1 MNGRQNARMNRLLI
15 SSSSCLVLLALCAC
29 AGTTTPTGGVTPAT
43 NLADFTAIHDGGS
56 LGPVLTASDGGQIFG
71 FDIDQNGNDGILAAS
86 GSQISVQTFDETTG
100 KITKTL
106 GAITGKKVGKG
117 DDYVADGIFAG
128 DVGLVDFQKAG
139 IPGQT
144 PTKDR
149 YQLLNPVTKNR
160 LSGKWVPPLKLF
172 NVLEWAP
179 NQSTDTSVV
188 FGYQREGSDPLDLIV
203 SDVGKNTFGKV
214 IGLNET
220 DFALGTQ
227 PQLAQDTVNNLAV
240 MATSPS
246 FGAAG
251 GPPPV
256 IWTVSLKS
264 GKMTHFAGVNCPGSV
279 GCGYAN
285 GIGYDSSTGIA
296 CTTTELDGGVEF
308 YNVAKETGSRVQ
320 LPNNAGQLEAGDF
333 VANDAVNGLFL
344 IAQPVSSTS
353 PSGSSIQV
361 YNESGT
367 LEESI
372 NGFSFSDASTVIPVR
387 ISINPTSRVGWVNG
401 PQADQ
406 LQEFSY

>member
-1 MNGRQNARMNRLLI
+1 
-15 SSSSCLVLLALCAC
+15 VLLALCAC
-29 AGTTTPTGGVTPAT
+29 AGTTTPAGGVTPAT
-43 NLADFTAIHDGGS
+43 HLTAVHDGSS

-71 FDIDQNGNDGILAAS
+71 FDIDSNGNDGVLAAA

-144 PTKDR
+144 PTKDM
-149 YQLLNPVTKNR
+149 YHFLNPVTKNHLNGR
-160 LSGKWVPPLKLF
+160 WVPPLKLF

-227 PQLAQDTVNNLAV
+227 PQLAEDTVNNLAV

-264 GKMTHFAGVNCPGSV
+264 GKMTHFSGVNCPGSV

-296 CTTTELDGGVEF
+296 CTTTELDAGVES
-308 YNVAKETGSRVQ
+308 YNVAKATGTRVQ

-353 PSGSSIQV
+353 PSGSSIQI

-387 ISINPTSRVGWVNG
+387 ISINPTSRSGWVNG

>member
-1 MNGRQNARMNRLLI
+1 
-15 SSSSCLVLLALCAC
+15 LLALCAC
-29 AGTTTPTGGVTPAT
+29 AGPTNPAGGVTPAT
-43 NLADFTAIHDGGS
+43 HLKAVRNGGS
-56 LGPVLTASDGGQIFG
+56 LGPVLTTSDGGQIFG
-71 FDIDQNGNDGILAAS
+71 FDIDSNGNDGVLASA
-86 GSQISVQTFDETTG
+86 GGQISVQTFDETTG

-144 PTKDR
+144 PTKDM
-149 YQLLNPVTKNR
+149 YHLLNPVTKNR
-160 LSGKWVPPLKLF
+160 LNGRWTPPVKLF

-179 NQSTDTSVV
+179 NQSTSTGVV
-188 FGYQREGSDPLDLIV
+188 FGYQREASDPSELIV

-214 IGLNET
+214 IGLSET
-220 DFALGTQ
+220 DFALGAQ
-227 PQLAQDTVNNLAV
+227 PQLAEDAVNNLAV

-256 IWTVSLKS
+256 IWSIDLKS
-264 GKMTHFAGVNCPGSV
+264 GKMTHFSGVNCPGSV

-296 CTTTELDGGVEF
+296 CTTTELDAGVEF
-308 YNVAKETGSRVQ
+308 YNVAKQTGIRVR
-320 LPNNAGQLEAGDF
+320 LPGNAGQLNAGDF
-333 VANDAVNGLFL
+333 VANDAINGLFL

-353 PSGSSIQV
+353 PTGSSIQV
-361 YNESGT
+361 YNQSGT

-372 NGFSFSDASTVIPVR
+372 NGFSFSDASSVIPVR
-387 ISINPTSRVGWVNG
+387 ISVNPTSRIGWVNG

>member
-1 MNGRQNARMNRLLI
+1 MNRSLI
-15 SSSSCLVLLALCAC
+15 LASSCLVLLALCAC
-29 AGTTTPTGGVTPAT
+29 AGATTPAGGVPPLTH
-43 NLADFTAIHDGGS
+43 LTAVRGGGS
-56 LGPVLTASDGGQIFG
+56 LGPVLTTSDGGQIFG
-71 FDIDQNGNDGILAAS
+71 FDIDQNGNDGVVAS
-86 GSQISVQTFDETTG
+86 ASSTEISVQTFDETTG
-100 KITKTL
+100 KIMKTL
-106 GAITGKKVGKG
+106 GAITGKKVAKG

-144 PTKDR
+144 PAKDK
-149 YQLLNPVTKNR
+149 YQLLNPVMKNR
-160 LSGKWVPPLKLF
+160 LNGKWTPPLKLF

-203 SDVGKNTFGKV
+203 SDFGKNTFGKV
-214 IGLNET
+214 IGLSGTN
-220 DFALGTQ
+220 FALGTQ

-256 IWTVSLKS
+256 IWTINLKS
-264 GKMTHFAGVNCPGSV
+264 GKMTRFSGVSCPGLV

-296 CTTTELDGGVEF
+296 CTTTELDAGVEF
-308 YNVAKETGSRVQ
+308 YNVASQTGIRVQ
-320 LPNNAGQLEAGDF
+320 LPNNASQLSSGAF
-333 VANDAVNGLFL
+333 VANDAVHGLFL
-344 IAQPVSSTS
+344 VAQPVSTTG
-353 PSGSSIQV
+353 SGSSIQV

-372 NGFSFSDASTVIPVR
+372 NGFNFSDAATVIPVR
-387 ISINPTSRVGWVNG
+387 ISINPTSRIGWVNG

-406 LQEFSY
+406 LQGFSY

>member
-1 MNGRQNARMNRLLI
+1 M
-15 SSSSCLVLLALCAC
+15 LALCAC
-29 AGTTTPTGGVTPAT
+29 AGTTTPAGGVTPAT
-43 NLADFTAIHDGGS
+43 HLTAVRDGGS

-71 FDIDQNGNDGILAAS
+71 FDIDSNGNDGVLAAA
-86 GSQISVQTFDETTG
+86 GSQISIQTFDETTG

-144 PTKDR
+144 PTKDM
-149 YQLLNPVTKNR
+149 YHLLNPLTKNR
-160 LSGKWVPPLKLF
+160 LNGRWIPPLKLF

-188 FGYQREGSDPLDLIV
+188 FGYQREGSDPLELIV

-220 DFALGTQ
+220 NFALGTQ
-227 PQLAQDTVNNLAV
+227 PQLAEDTINNLAV

-256 IWTVSLKS
+256 IWTVGLKS
-264 GKMTHFAGVNCPGSV
+264 GKMTHFSGVNCPGSV

-285 GIGYDSSTGIA
+285 GIAYDSSTGIA
-296 CTTTELDGGVEF
+296 CTTTELDAGVEF
-308 YNVAKETGSRVQ
+308 YNVAKETGTRVQ
-320 LPNNAGQLEAGDF
+320 LPNNAGQLEAGAF

-372 NGFSFSDASTVIPVR
+372 NGFSFSDASSVIPVR
-387 ISINPTSRVGWVNG
+387 ISINPTSRSGWVNG

-406 LQEFSY
+406 LQGFYY

>member
-1 MNGRQNARMNRLLI
+1 MNARQNARMNRLLI
-15 SSSSCLVLLALCAC
+15 LPSSCLVLLALCAC
-29 AGTTTPTGGVTPAT
+29 AGTTTPAGGVTPAT
-43 NLADFTAIHDGGS
+43 HLTAVRDGGS

-71 FDIDQNGNDGILAAS
+71 FDIDSNGNDGVLAAA

-144 PTKDR
+144 PTKDM
-149 YQLLNPVTKNR
+149 YHLLNPATKNR
-160 LSGKWVPPLKLF
+160 LNGRWVPPLKLF

-227 PQLAQDTVNNLAV
+227 PQLAEDTVNDLAV
-240 MATSPS
+240 MASSPS
-246 FGAAG
+246 FGA
-251 GPPPV
+251 P
-256 IWTVSLKS
+256 
-264 GKMTHFAGVNCPGSV
+264 
-279 GCGYAN
+279 
-285 GIGYDSSTGIA
+285 
-296 CTTTELDGGVEF
+296 
-308 YNVAKETGSRVQ
+308 
-320 LPNNAGQLEAGDF
+320 
-333 VANDAVNGLFL
+333 
-344 IAQPVSSTS
+344 
-353 PSGSSIQV
+353 
-361 YNESGT
+361 
-367 LEESI
+367 
-372 NGFSFSDASTVIPVR
+372 
-387 ISINPTSRVGWVNG
+387 
-401 PQADQ
+401 
-406 LQEFSY
+406 

>member
-1 MNGRQNARMNRLLI
+1 
-15 SSSSCLVLLALCAC
+15 LLALCAC
-29 AGTTTPTGGVTPAT
+29 AGTTTSAGGVTPAT
-43 NLADFTAIHDGGS
+43 HLTNFTVVRNGGS
-56 LGPVLTASDGGQIFG
+56 LGPVLTTSDHGQIFG
-71 FDIDQNGNDGILAAS
+71 FDINSDGNDGLIAS
-86 GSQISVQTFDETTG
+86 ALSSEISVQTFNETTG

-106 GAITGKKVGKG
+106 GAITGKKVVKG

-144 PTKDR
+144 PTKDM
-149 YQLLNPVTKNR
+149 YHLLNPVTQNR
-160 LSGKWVPPLKLF
+160 LNGKWAPLKLF
-172 NVLEWAP
+172 NVVEWAP

-214 IGLNET
+214 IGLSET

-227 PQLAQDTVNNLAV
+227 PQLAEDTVNNLAV

-264 GKMTHFAGVNCPGSV
+264 GKMTHFSGANCPGSV

-308 YNVAKETGSRVQ
+308 YNVAKQTGIRVQ
-320 LPNNAGQLEAGDF
+320 LPGNAGQLEAGDF
-333 VANDAVNGLFL
+333 VANDAANGLFL

-353 PSGSSIQV
+353 PSGSSIQI

-372 NGFSFSDASTVIPVR
+372 NGFSFSDASSVIPVR
-387 ISINPTSRVGWVNG
+387 ISINPTSRTGWVNG
-401 PQADQ
+401 PLADQ

>member
-1 MNGRQNARMNRLLI
+1 MNRLLI
-15 SSSSCLVLLALCAC
+15 LPGSSLVLLALCAC
-29 AGTTTPTGGVTPAT
+29 AGTTAPTGGVTPAT
-43 NLADFTAIHDGGS
+43 HLTAVRDTGS
-56 LGPVLTASDGGQIFG
+56 LGPVLTASDGGEIFG
-71 FDIDQNGNDGILAAS
+71 FDINQNGNDGVLAAA

-144 PTKDR
+144 PTKDMYR
-149 YQLLNPVTKNR
+149 LLNPVTKNHLNGR
-160 LSGKWVPPLKLF
+160 WVPPLKLF

-188 FGYQREGSDPLDLIV
+188 FGYQREGSDPSKLIV

-214 IGLNET
+214 IGLSET
-220 DFALGTQ
+220 DFTLGTQ
-227 PQLAQDTVNNLAV
+227 PQLAEDTVNNRAV

-256 IWTVSLKS
+256 IWSIDLKS
-264 GKMTHFAGVNCPGSV
+264 GKMTHFSGVNCPGSV

-296 CTTTELDGGVEF
+296 CTTTELDAGVEF
-308 YNVAKETGSRVQ
+308 YNVAKGSGTRVQ
-320 LPNNAGQLEAGDF
+320 LPNNAGQLEAGAF
-333 VANDAVNGLFL
+333 VANDAVNGVFL

-353 PSGSSIQV
+353 PSGSSIQI

-372 NGFSFSDASTVIPVR
+372 NGFSFSDSSTVIPVR
-387 ISINPTSRVGWVNG
+387 ISINPTSRTGWVNG

>member
-1 MNGRQNARMNRLLI
+1 MNRSLI
-15 SSSSCLVLLALCAC
+15 LPSSCLVLAALSAC
-29 AGTTTPTGGVTPAT
+29 AGATTPAGGVPPVTHVA
-43 NLADFTAIHDGGS
+43 AIRAGAS
-56 LGPVLTASDGGQIFG
+56 LGPVLTTSDGGQIFG
-71 FDIDQNGNDGILAAS
+71 FDIDQKKRDGVLASAS
-86 GSQISVQTFDETTG
+86 STEISVQTFDATTG
-100 KITKTL
+100 KITKTI
-106 GAITGKKVGKG
+106 GAIRGKKVAKG

-139 IPGQT
+139 IPGKT
-144 PTKDR
+144 PTRDVYR
-149 YQLLNPVTKNR
+149 SLDPVTQER
-160 LSGKWVPPLKLF
+160 LNGTWTPPLKLF

-203 SDVGKNTFGKV
+203 SNVGKNTFGKV
-214 IGLNET
+214 IGLNEAE
-220 DFALGTQ
+220 FALGTQ

-256 IWTVSLKS
+256 IWTINLQS
-264 GKMTHFAGVNCPGSV
+264 GKMKHFAGVNCPGSV

-296 CTTTELDGGVEF
+296 CTTTELDAGVEF
-308 YNVAKETGSRVQ
+308 YNVAKQTGTRVQ
-320 LPNNAGQLEAGDF
+320 LPNGASQINAGAF
-333 VANDAVNGLFL
+333 VANDPVHGLFL
-344 IAQPVSSTS
+344 VAQPVSSTS
-353 PSGSSIQV
+353 GSGSSIQV

-372 NGFSFSDASTVIPVR
+372 NGLDFSNASTVIPVR
-387 ISINPTSRVGWVNG
+387 ISINPTSRIGWVNG
-401 PQADQ
+401 PQVNQ

>member
-1 MNGRQNARMNRLLI
+1 MNRLLI
-15 SSSSCLVLLALCAC
+15 LPSSCLVLLALCAC
-29 AGTTTPTGGVTPAT
+29 AGTTTPGGRVTPAT
-43 NLADFTAIHDGGS
+43 HLTAVRGGAS
-56 LGPVLTASDGGQIFG
+56 LGPVLTTSDGGQIFG
-71 FDIDQNGNDGILAAS
+71 FDIDSDGNDGVLASA
-86 GSQISVQTFDETTG
+86 GSQISVQTFNETTG
-100 KITKTL
+100 RITKTL
-106 GAITGKKVGKG
+106 GSITGKKVGKG

-144 PTKDR
+144 PTKDM
-149 YQLLNPVTKNR
+149 YHLLNPVTKNHLNGR
-160 LSGKWVPPLKLF
+160 WIPSVKLF

-188 FGYQREGSDPLDLIV
+188 FGYQRQGSDPSELIV

-220 DFALGTQ
+220 DFTLGTQ
-227 PQLAQDTVNNLAV
+227 PQLAEDTVNNLAV

-256 IWTVSLKS
+256 IWTVGLKS
-264 GKMTHFAGVNCPGSV
+264 GKMTHFSGVNCPGSV

-296 CTTTELDGGVEF
+296 CTTTELDAGVEF
-308 YNVAKETGSRVQ
+308 YNVAKQTGTRVQ
-320 LPNNAGQLEAGDF
+320 LPNNAGQLEAGAF

-353 PSGSSIQV
+353 PTGSSIQI
-361 YNESGT
+361 YDESGT

-372 NGFSFSDASTVIPVR
+372 NGFNFSDASTVIQVR
-387 ISINPTSRVGWVNG
+387 ISINPTSRIGWVNG

>member
-1 MNGRQNARMNRLLI
+1 MNRLLI
-15 SSSSCLVLLALCAC
+15 LPSSCLVLLALCAC
-29 AGTTTPTGGVTPAT
+29 AGTSNPGGGVTPAT
-43 NLADFTAIHDGGS
+43 SLTHFTGIRDSGS
-56 LGPVLTASDGGQIFG
+56 LGPVLTTSDHGQIFG
-71 FDIDQNGNDGILAAS
+71 FDINSNGSDGFLASALT
-86 GSQISVQTFDETTG
+86 GEVSVQTFNETTG
-100 KITKTL
+100 KITKTI
-106 GAITGKKVGKG
+106 GSISGTQ

-139 IPGQT
+139 VLGKT
-144 PTKDR
+144 PVKDI
-149 YQLLNPVTKNR
+149 YHLLNPVTKNR
-160 LSGKWVPPLKLF
+160 LIGKWVPPLKLF

-179 NQSTDTSVV
+179 NQSTSTSVV
-188 FGYQREGSDPLDLIV
+188 YGYQREGSVPSELIV
-203 SDVGKNTFGKV
+203 SDVGKNTLGKV
-214 IGLNET
+214 ISLSST
-220 DFALGTQ
+220 DFSQGTQ
-227 PQLAQDTVNNLAV
+227 PQLAEDTVNNLAV

-256 IWTVSLKS
+256 IWTINLKS
-264 GKMTHFAGVNCPGSV
+264 GKKTHFSGVNCPGSV

-296 CTTTELDGGVEF
+296 CTTTELDAGVEF
-308 YNVAKETGSRVQ
+308 YNVAKQTGTRVQ
-320 LPNNAGQLEAGDF
+320 LPNNASQLSAGAF

-353 PSGSSIQV
+353 GSGSSIQV

-372 NGFSFSDASTVIPVR
+372 NGFNFSDASTVIPVR
-387 ISINPTSRVGWVNG
+387 ISINPTSRIGWVNG
-401 PQADQ
+401 PQVDQ

>member
-1 MNGRQNARMNRLLI
+1 MPA
-15 SSSSCLVLLALCAC
+15 
-29 AGTTTPTGGVTPAT
+29 GGVPPVTHV
-43 NLADFTAIHDGGS
+43 TAIRGGSS
-56 LGPVLTASDGGQIFG
+56 LGPVLTTSDGGQIFG
-71 FDIDQNGNDGILAAS
+71 FDIDQNGSDGVLASAS
-86 GSQISVQTFDETTG
+86 SAEISVQTFDEATG

-106 GAITGKKVGKG
+106 GAITGKKVVKG

-139 IPGQT
+139 IPGKT
-144 PTKDR
+144 PAKDL
-149 YQLLNPVTKNR
+149 YHLLNPVTQNR
-160 LSGKWVPPLKLF
+160 LNGRWIPPVKLF

-179 NQSTDTSVV
+179 NQSTSTSVV
-188 FGYQREGSDPLDLIV
+188 FGYQREGSDPSELIV

-214 IGLNET
+214 ITLSST
-220 DFALGTQ
+220 DFSLGTQ
-227 PQLAQDTVNNLAV
+227 PQLAEDTVNNLAV
-240 MATSPS
+240 MASSPS

-264 GKMTHFAGVNCPGSV
+264 GKMTHFSGVNCPGSV

-296 CTTTELDGGVEF
+296 CTTTELDAGVEF
-308 YNVAKETGSRVQ
+308 YDVAKQTGIRVR
-320 LPNNAGQLEAGDF
+320 LPNNAGQINAGDF
-333 VANDAVNGLFL
+333 VANDPVNGLFL
-344 IAQPVSSTS
+344 IAQPVSSTG
-353 PSGSSIQV
+353 SGSSIQV

-372 NGFSFSDASTVIPVR
+372 NGFNFSDASTVIPVR
-387 ISINPTSRVGWVNG
+387 ISINPKSRIGWVNG
-401 PQADQ
+401 PQVNE

>member
-1 MNGRQNARMNRLLI
+1 MSRLLAI
-15 SSSSCLVLLALCAC
+15 SSFCMVVLGLCAC
-29 AGTTTPTGGVTPAT
+29 SGAT
-43 NLADFTAIHDGGS
+43 NPAGVSSLAHAGAVRGGGS
-56 LGPVLTASDGGQIFG
+56 LGPVLTTSDGGQIFG
-71 FDIDQNGNDGILAAS
+71 FDIDQNGNDGVLTSAS
-86 GSQISVQTFDETTG
+86 YTEISVQTFDETTG
-100 KITKTL
+100 KIAKTI
-106 GAITGKKVGKG
+106 GSIEGKKVAKG
-117 DDYVADGIFAG
+117 DDYVDDGIFAD

-139 IPGQT
+139 KPGLT
-144 PTKDR
+144 PAKDM
-149 YQLLNPVTKNR
+149 YHLLSPVTMNR
-160 LSGKWVPPLKLF
+160 LSGRWTPPLKLF

-179 NQSTDTSVV
+179 NQSTSTSVV
-188 FGYQREGSDPLDLIV
+188 FGYQREDSDPLDLIV

-214 IGLNET
+214 IALSEN

-227 PQLAQDTVNNLAV
+227 PQLAQDTVKNLAV

-256 IWTVSLKS
+256 IWTIDLAS
-264 GKMTHFAGVNCPGSV
+264 GKIVHFSGVSCPGSV

-296 CTTTELDGGVEF
+296 CTTTELDGGLEF
-308 YNVAKETGSRVQ
+308 YNVAKQTGIHAQ
-320 LPNNAGQLEAGDF
+320 LPNGAGQLQAGAF
-333 VANDAVNGLFL
+333 VANDALHGLFL

-353 PSGSSIQV
+353 GSGSSIQV

-372 NGFSFSDASTVIPVR
+372 NGFNFSDSSTVIPVR
-387 ISINPTSRVGWVNG
+387 ISLNPTARIGWVNG
-401 PQADQ
+401 PQGDQ

>member
-1 MNGRQNARMNRLLI
+1 MNRSLI
-15 SSSSCLVLLALCAC
+15 STSSCLVLLALCAC
-29 AGTTTPTGGVTPAT
+29 AGTTTAGGVTPAT
-43 NLADFTAIHDGGS
+43 HLTHFTAVRDGGS
-56 LGPVLTASDGGQIFG
+56 LGPVLTTSDHGQIFG
-71 FDIDQNGNDGILAAS
+71 FDINSNGNDGLLASALT
-86 GSQISVQTFDETTG
+86 GEISVQTFDEKTG
-100 KITKTL
+100 SITKTI
-106 GAITGKKVGKG
+106 GSISGKKVVKG

-144 PTKDR
+144 PTKDM
-149 YQLLNPVTKNR
+149 YHLLNPVTKNR
-160 LSGKWVPPLKLF
+160 LNGRWIPPLKLF

-179 NQSTDTSVV
+179 NQSTETSVV

-227 PQLAQDTVNNLAV
+227 PQLAEDTVNNLAV

-256 IWTVSLKS
+256 IWTIDLKS
-264 GKMTHFAGVNCPGSV
+264 GKKTHFSGVSCPGSV

-285 GIGYDSSTGIA
+285 GIGYDSRTGIA
-296 CTTTELDGGVEF
+296 CTTTELDAGVEF
-308 YNVAKETGSRVQ
+308 YNVAKETGTRVQ
-320 LPNNAGQLEAGDF
+320 LPNNASQLSSGAF

-344 IAQPVSSTS
+344 VAQPVSTTG
-353 PSGSSIQV
+353 SGSSIQV

-387 ISINPTSRVGWVNG
+387 ISINPTSRTGWVNG
-401 PQADQ
+401 PQVDQ

>member
-1 MNGRQNARMNRLLI
+1 
-15 SSSSCLVLLALCAC
+15 LLALCAC
-29 AGTTTPTGGVTPAT
+29 AGPTNPAGGVTPAT
-43 NLADFTAIHDGGS
+43 HLTAVRNGGS
-56 LGPVLTASDGGQIFG
+56 LGPVLTTSDGGQIFG
-71 FDIDQNGNDGILAAS
+71 FDIDSNGNDGVLASA
-86 GSQISVQTFDETTG
+86 GGQISVQTFDETTG

-144 PTKDR
+144 PTKDM
-149 YQLLNPVTKNR
+149 YHLLNPVTKNR
-160 LSGKWVPPLKLF
+160 LNGRWTPPVKLF

-179 NQSTDTSVV
+179 NQSTSTSVV
-188 FGYQREGSDPLDLIV
+188 FGYQREGSDPSELIV

-214 IGLNET
+214 IGLSET
-220 DFALGTQ
+220 DFALGAQ
-227 PQLAQDTVNNLAV
+227 PQLAEDAVNNLAV

-256 IWTVSLKS
+256 IWSIDLKS
-264 GKMTHFAGVNCPGSV
+264 GKMTHFSGVNCPGSV

-296 CTTTELDGGVEF
+296 CTTTELDAGVEF
-308 YNVAKETGSRVQ
+308 YNVAKQTGIRVR
-320 LPNNAGQLEAGDF
+320 LPGNAGQLNAGDF
-333 VANDAVNGLFL
+333 VANDAINGLFL

-353 PSGSSIQV
+353 PTGSSIQV

-372 NGFSFSDASTVIPVR
+372 NGFSFSDASSVIPVR
-387 ISINPTSRVGWVNG
+387 ISVNPASRIGWVNG

>member
-1 MNGRQNARMNRLLI
+1 
-15 SSSSCLVLLALCAC
+15 VLLALCAC
-29 AGTTTPTGGVTPAT
+29 AGTTTPAGGVTPAT
-43 NLADFTAIHDGGS
+43 HLTAVHDGSS

-71 FDIDQNGNDGILAAS
+71 FDIDSNGNDGVLAAA

-144 PTKDR
+144 PTKDM
-149 YQLLNPVTKNR
+149 YHLSNPVTKNHLNGR
-160 LSGKWVPPLKLF
+160 WAPPLKLF

-227 PQLAQDTVNNLAV
+227 PQLAEDTVNNLAV

-264 GKMTHFAGVNCPGSV
+264 GKMTHFSGVNCPGSV

-296 CTTTELDGGVEF
+296 CTTTELDAGVEF
-308 YNVAKETGSRVQ
+308 YNVAKETGTRVQ

-353 PSGSSIQV
+353 PSGSSIQI

-387 ISINPTSRVGWVNG
+387 ISINPTSRSGWVNG

>member
-1 MNGRQNARMNRLLI
+1 MNRSLI
-15 SSSSCLVLLALCAC
+15 LPSSCLVLLALCAC
-29 AGTTTPTGGVTPAT
+29 AGTTTPAGGVTPAT
-43 NLADFTAIHDGGS
+43 HLTHFTAVRGSGS
-56 LGPVLTASDGGQIFG
+56 LGPVLTTSDHGQIFG
-71 FDIDQNGNDGILAAS
+71 FDINSNGNDGVLTSALS
-86 GSQISVQTFDETTG
+86 GEISVQTFNETTG
-100 KITKTL
+100 SITKTI
-106 GAITGKKVGKG
+106 GSITGKKVVKG

-144 PTKDR
+144 PTKDM
-149 YQLLNPVTKNR
+149 YNLLNPVTKNR
-160 LSGKWVPPLKLF
+160 LNGRWIPPLKLF
-172 NVLEWAP
+172 NVIEWAP
-179 NQSTDTSVV
+179 NQSTATSVV

-214 IGLNET
+214 IGLSET

-256 IWTVSLKS
+256 IWTLDLKS
-264 GKMTHFAGVNCPGSV
+264 GKKSHFPGVSCPGSV

-296 CTTTELDGGVEF
+296 CTTTELDAGVEF
-308 YNVAKETGSRVQ
+308 YNVAKQTGIRVQ
-320 LPNNAGQLEAGDF
+320 LPNNASQLSAGAF

-344 IAQPVSSTS
+344 VAQPVSSTS
-353 PSGSSIQV
+353 GSGSSIQV

-372 NGFSFSDASTVIPVR
+372 NGFSFDASTVIPVH
-387 ISINPTSRVGWVNG
+387 ISINPTSRTGWVNG
-401 PQADQ
+401 PEVDQ

>member
-1 MNGRQNARMNRLLI
+1 MNR
-15 SSSSCLVLLALCAC
+15 SLVLASSFLVSVALSAC
-29 AGTTTPTGGVTPAT
+29 AGTTPPAGGVPPVAHV
-43 NLADFTAIHDGGS
+43 AAIRDGGS
-56 LGPVLTASDGGQIFG
+56 LGPVLTTSDGGQIFG
-71 FDIDQNGNDGILAAS
+71 FDIDQNGNNGVLASAS
-86 GSQISVQTFDETTG
+86 SAEISAQTFDETTG

-106 GAITGKKVGKG
+106 GAITGKKVVKG

-139 IPGQT
+139 IPGKT
-144 PTKDR
+144 PAKDL
-149 YQLLNPVTKNR
+149 YHLLNPVTRNR
-160 LSGKWVPPLKLF
+160 LNGRWIPPVKLF

-179 NQSTDTSVV
+179 NQSTSTSVV
-188 FGYQREGSDPLDLIV
+188 FGYQREGSDPSELIV

-214 IGLNET
+214 ITLSST
-220 DFALGTQ
+220 DFSLGTQ
-227 PQLAQDTVNNLAV
+227 PQLAEDTVNNLAV
-240 MATSPS
+240 MASSPS

-256 IWTVSLKS
+256 IWTVNLKS
-264 GKMTHFAGVNCPGSV
+264 GKMTHFSGVNCPGSV

-296 CTTTELDGGVEF
+296 CTTTELDAGVEF
-308 YNVAKETGSRVQ
+308 YDVAKQTGIRVR
-320 LPNNAGQLEAGDF
+320 LPNNAGQINAGDF

-344 IAQPVSSTS
+344 IAQPVSTTG
-353 PSGSSIQV
+353 SGSSIQV

-372 NGFSFSDASTVIPVR
+372 NGLNFSDASTVIPVR
-387 ISINPTSRVGWVNG
+387 ISINPKSRIGWVNG

>member
-1 MNGRQNARMNRLLI
+1 
-15 SSSSCLVLLALCAC
+15 
-29 AGTTTPTGGVTPAT
+29 
-43 NLADFTAIHDGGS
+43 
-56 LGPVLTASDGGQIFG
+56 VLTASDGGQIFG
-71 FDIDQNGNDGILAAS
+71 FDIDSNGNDGVLAAA

-144 PTKDR
+144 PTKDM
-149 YQLLNPVTKNR
+149 YHLLNPATKNR
-160 LSGKWVPPLKLF
+160 LNGRWVPPLKLF

-227 PQLAQDTVNNLAV
+227 PQLAEDTVNDLAV

-264 GKMTHFAGVNCPGSV
+264 GKMTHFSGVNCPGSV

-285 GIGYDSSTGIA
+285 GIAYDSSTGIA
-296 CTTTELDGGVEF
+296 CTTTELDAGVEF
-308 YNVAKETGSRVQ
+308 YNVAKETGNRVQ
-320 LPNNAGQLEAGDF
+320 LPNNAGQLEAGAF

-353 PSGSSIQV
+353 PSGSSIQI

-372 NGFSFSDASTVIPVR
+372 NGFSFSDASSVIPVR
-387 ISINPTSRVGWVNG
+387 ISINPTSRSGWVNG

>member
-1 MNGRQNARMNRLLI
+1 MNRSIILP
-15 SSSSCLVLLALCAC
+15 SSCLALLALCAC
-29 AGTTTPTGGVTPAT
+29 AGTSTPTGGVTPAT
-43 NLADFTAIHDGGS
+43 SLTHFTAVRDGGS
-56 LGPVLTASDGGQIFG
+56 LGPVLTTSDHGQIFG
-71 FDIDQNGNDGILAAS
+71 FDINSNGNDGFLTSALS
-86 GSQISVQTFDETTG
+86 GEISVQTFDEKTG
-100 KITKTL
+100 TITKTI
-106 GAITGKKVGKG
+106 GTITGRKVVKG
-117 DDYVADGIFAG
+117 DDYVADGIFTG

-144 PTKDR
+144 PTKDM
-149 YQLLNPVTKNR
+149 YHLLNPVTKNSLNGR
-160 LSGKWVPPLKLF
+160 WIPPLKLF

-179 NQSTDTSVV
+179 NQSTSTSI
-188 FGYQREGSDPLDLIV
+188 FYGYQREGSDPLDLIV

-214 IGLNET
+214 IGLSET

-227 PQLAQDTVNNLAV
+227 PQLAEDTVNNLAV

-256 IWTVSLKS
+256 IWTIDLKS
-264 GKMTHFAGVNCPGSV
+264 GKKNHFSGVSCPGSV

-296 CTTTELDGGVEF
+296 CTTTELDAGVEF
-308 YNVAKETGSRVQ
+308 YNVAKQTGTRVQ
-320 LPNNAGQLEAGDF
+320 LPNNASQLSAGAF
-333 VANDAVNGLFL
+333 VANDAVHGLFL

-353 PSGSSIQV
+353 GSGSSIQV

-372 NGFSFSDASTVIPVR
+372 NGFSFDASTVIPVR
-387 ISINPTSRVGWVNG
+387 ISINPTSRTGWVNG

>member
-1 MNGRQNARMNRLLI
+1 MNARQNARMNRLLI
-15 SSSSCLVLLALCAC
+15 LPSSCLVLLALCAC
-29 AGTTTPTGGVTPAT
+29 AGTTTPAGGVTPAT
-43 NLADFTAIHDGGS
+43 HLTAVRDGGS

-71 FDIDQNGNDGILAAS
+71 FDIDSNGNDGVLAAA

-144 PTKDR
+144 PTKDM
-149 YQLLNPVTKNR
+149 YHLLNPVTKNR
-160 LSGKWVPPLKLF
+160 LNGRWVPPLKLF

-227 PQLAQDTVNNLAV
+227 PQLAEDTVNNLAV

-264 GKMTHFAGVNCPGSV
+264 GKMTHFSGVNCPGSV

-285 GIGYDSSTGIA
+285 GIAYDSSTGIA
-296 CTTTELDGGVEF
+296 CTTTELDAGVEF
-308 YNVAKETGSRVQ
+308 YNVAKETGNRVQ
-320 LPNNAGQLEAGDF
+320 LPNNAGQLEAGAF

-353 PSGSSIQV
+353 PSGSTIQV

-372 NGFSFSDASTVIPVR
+372 NGFSFSDASSVIPVR
-387 ISINPTSRVGWVNG
+387 ISINPTSRSGWVNG

>member
-1 MNGRQNARMNRLLI
+1 MCIRDR
-15 SSSSCLVLLALCAC
+15 
-29 AGTTTPTGGVTPAT
+29 
-43 NLADFTAIHDGGS
+43 
-56 LGPVLTASDGGQIFG
+56 LGPVLTTSDGGQIFG
-71 FDIDQNGNDGILAAS
+71 FDIDSNGNDGVLASA
-86 GSQISVQTFDETTG
+86 GGQISVQTFDETTG

-144 PTKDR
+144 PTKDM
-149 YQLLNPVTKNR
+149 YHLLNPVTKNR
-160 LSGKWVPPLKLF
+160 LNGRWTPPVKLF

-179 NQSTDTSVV
+179 NQSTSTSVV
-188 FGYQREGSDPLDLIV
+188 FGYQREASDPSELIV

-214 IGLNET
+214 IGLSET
-220 DFALGTQ
+220 DFALGAQ
-227 PQLAQDTVNNLAV
+227 PQLAEDAVNNLAV

-256 IWTVSLKS
+256 IWSIDLKS
-264 GKMTHFAGVNCPGSV
+264 GKMTHFSGVNCPGSV

-296 CTTTELDGGVEF
+296 CTTTELDAGVEF
-308 YNVAKETGSRVQ
+308 YNVAKQTGIRVR
-320 LPNNAGQLEAGDF
+320 LPGNAGQLNAGDF
-333 VANDAVNGLFL
+333 VANDAINGLFL

-353 PSGSSIQV
+353 PTGSSIQV
-361 YNESGT
+361 YNQSGT

-372 NGFSFSDASTVIPVR
+372 NGFSFSDASSVIPVR
-387 ISINPTSRVGWVNG
+387 ISVNPTSRIGWVNG

>member
-1 MNGRQNARMNRLLI
+1 MNRSLI
-15 SSSSCLVLLALCAC
+15 LPSSCLVLLALCAC
-29 AGTTTPTGGVTPAT
+29 AGTSTPAGGVTPAT
-43 NLADFTAIHDGGS
+43 KLTHFTAVREGGS
-56 LGPVLTASDGGQIFG
+56 LGPVLTTSDGGQIFG
-71 FDIDQNGNDGILAAS
+71 FDINSSGNDGFLASAAS
-86 GSQISVQTFDETTG
+86 SQISVQTFNETSG
-100 KITKTL
+100 KITKTI
-106 GAITGKKVGKG
+106 GSISGTQ

-139 IPGQT
+139 ILGKT
-144 PTKDR
+144 PAKDM
-149 YQLLNPVTKNR
+149 YHLLNPVTKNSLNGR
-160 LSGKWVPPLKLF
+160 WIPPLKLF

-188 FGYQREGSDPLDLIV
+188 FGYQRKGSDPLDLIV
-203 SDVGKNTFGKV
+203 SDVGKNTFGKA
-214 IGLNET
+214 IGLSET

-256 IWTVSLKS
+256 IWTIDLES
-264 GKMTHFAGVNCPGSV
+264 GKKSHFSGVSCPGSV

-296 CTTTELDGGVEF
+296 CTTTELDAGVEF
-308 YNVAKETGSRVQ
+308 YNVPKQTGIRVQ
-320 LPNNAGQLEAGDF
+320 LPNNASQLSAGAF
-333 VANDAVNGLFL
+333 VASDALHGLFL
-344 IAQPVSSTS
+344 VGQPVSTTG
-353 PSGSSIQV
+353 SGSSIQV

-372 NGFSFSDASTVIPVR
+372 NGFNFSDASTVIPVR
-387 ISINPTSRVGWVNG
+387 ISINPTSRTGWVNG